1 MLSGD
6 GPIFQQLADRIADEI
21 MAGTFTEESSVPSTN
36 EYAVFFLISPITA
49 AKAVNVLVEQGV
61 LYKKRGIGMFV
72 ASGAREL
79 LRARRREEFR
89 ARYVTPL
96 LREARLLG
104 IHKSEVDTM
113 IDQEEHN
120 D

>member
-36 EYAVFFLISPITA
+36 EYAVFFSISPITA

-72 ASGAREL
+72 ASGAR
-79 LRARRREEFR
+79 RSSR